1 MGMHTCNILLSSS
14 SVLLLWWSMVC
25 VCVLSFFTCWLS
37 FGWRSGTRRDACQ
50 LWTRWLAAM
59 WRHLLWSVECGLFV
73 FLFCFSFVFVCVC
86 WCCLFFLI
94 YFLSFNP
101 ALPSLSLFTCDSSL
115 SYPGVRG
122 CGWGQRQVGSIASC
136 SCNLYPPLPSPP
148 PACLLSSKQQLRWCL
163 PGPWDTTLLSD
174 QRLGGW
180 VSCYT
185 IGWPPHT
192 GPETASRLLHLVE
205 CVFFF
210 FK

>member
-86 WCCLFFLI
+86 VCWCCLFFLI

-101 ALPSLSLFTCDSSL
+101 ALPSRSLFTCDSSL

-136 SCNLYPPLPSPP
+136 SCNLYFPPHL
-148 PACLLSSKQQLRWCL
+148 PACWAVSKNF
-163 PGPWDTTLLSD
+163 
-174 QRLGGW
+174 GGACR
-180 VSCYT
+180 V
-185 IGWPPHT
+185 
-192 GPETASRLLHLVE
+192 PETPLCSVIRGWGVGSHAILLAGLHTPGRKQPVACCIL
-205 CVFFF
+205 
-210 FK
+210 